1 MGQNHHVK
9 KLSRRQQIN
18 CTFPIGCSCIPLA
31 PISHEGTFRWCFQK
45 FFSQKIVWCTYNN
58 DELTTSFRNTLK
70 FSYSLKFEVSLLPK
84 KHHQKYW
91 KFTINNL
98 QICLKT
104 DTILIQRQPS
114 SVLTC
119 LCAMEFYLQMSQSN
133 SFNGNDL
140 MVLFNCRWS
149 GLIYKLSLIRSLYLF
164 ASENIKMIKV
174 DDQILLIVS
183 HF

>member
-1 MGQNHHVK
+1 MAWKYSCFVYLVCVLQSVKCFEMGQNHHVK

-31 PISHEGTFRWCFQK
+31 PISHEGIFRWCFQK

-58 DELTTSFRNTLK
+58 DELTISFRNTLK

-104 DTILIQRQPS
+104 DTILIQIQPS

-119 LCAMEFYLQMSQSN
+119 LCAVEFYQQMSQLN

-140 MVLFNCRWS
+140 MVF
-149 GLIYKLSLIRSLYLF
+149 
-164 ASENIKMIKV
+164 V
-174 DDQILLIVS
+174 
-183 HF
+183 